1 MLSQYLTKYVDQL
14 QSLGF
19 KFRVQ
24 QILLRGYVAFA
35 EERGDRH
42 IRSARVLAWAARAPS
57 PEQRRIRLLTVRRFA
72 LAVHAENPHHQVP
85 AADALGTAV
94 VKRRSPY
101 IYSTERLPETVQP
114 RARRTA
120 RLGDSQLAI
129 GFAVGG
135 EPGSRLSHKLAMPVS
150 GDTLLRMIRAA
161 GFEAP
166 DAPRVIGI
174 DDWAWRKGQRYGTII
189 CDLER
194 NRVLDLLPDRNADT
208 VASWLERHPGIE
220 VIARDR
226 AGIYAEG
233 ARRGAPDATQV
244 ADRWH
249 LLQNLGEALRLAVG
263 RHRKAVGAAGK
274 AMASEMAGR
283 NDARPTPPVD
293 TSPKLKGLRGS
304 RRNQRSE
311 RYAEILQLRKAGMSP
326 RQIAPGI
333 GMSVRT
339 VERWLAAGGEP
350 EHRRPPTRCVVLDSY
365 QEYLEQR
372 WQEGQHSGLQ
382 LWAEIKRRGFAG
394 SKATVYRWTATRQQ
408 CSSTAPPNARWR
420 PPSRRNCAW
429 LLSEDPQSP
438 DEQTGRFLRH
448 LHENAPELSIAGEL
462 ARRFA
467 ALIRGDDDAGLEQ
480 WIEDAK
486 NSELASLAAGVGRDI
501 AAVRAAITQPWSTS
515 PVEGQINRLKTIKR
529 QMYGRSGYPL
539 LRHRLLATA

>member
-1 MLSQYLTKYVDQL
+1 VLHAFRSLISPELSIV
-14 QSLGF
+14 
-19 KFRVQ
+19 
-24 QILLRGYVAFA
+24 QILPQADSVVLVARPKA
-35 EERGDRH
+35 MDSCCPCCGRRTRRVHSHYMRRLSDLPWQGRVVE
-42 IRSARVLAWAARAPS
+42 IRLHARRFRCANSQCP
-57 PEQRRIRLLTVRRFA
+57 RRIF
-72 LAVHAENPHHQVP
+72 
-85 AADALGTAV
+85 
-94 VKRRSPY
+94 
-101 IYSTERLPETVQP
+101 TERLPETVQP
-114 RARRTA
+114 KARRTV
-120 RLGDSQLAI
+120 RLGESQMAI

-135 EPGSRLSHKLAMPVS
+135 EPGSRLSDRLAMPVS

-161 GFEAP
+161 GFEP
-166 DAPRVIGI
+166 PEAPRVVGI

-226 AGIYAEG
+226 SGVYAEG

-263 RHRKAVGAAGK
+263 RHRKAVSAAGK
-274 AMASEMAGR
+274 AMASEMAG
-283 NDARPTPPVD
+283 NAEAEPEPPVE
-293 TSPKLKGLRGS
+293 TSPKLNCLRQS

-311 RYAEILQLRKAGMSP
+311 FYAEILQLREAGLSP
-326 RQIAPGI
+326 RQIAPRI
-333 GMSVRT
+333 GMNVRT

-350 EHRRPPTRCVVLDSY
+350 EHRRPPSRSVLMDPFRD
-365 QEYLEQR
+365 YLEKR
-372 WQEGQHSGLQ
+372 WEEGQRNGLQ
-382 LWAEIKRRGFAG
+382 LWTEIKHRGFEG
-394 SKATVYRWTATRQQ
+394 SRATVYRWTAARKER
-408 CSSTAPPNARWR
+408 SSTAPPNSRWR

-429 LLSEDPQSP
+429 LLSEDPTSL
-438 DEQTGRFLRH
+438 DEPTGRFLHH
-448 LHENAPELSIAGEL
+448 LYEAAPELAVAGEL

-480 WIEDAK
+480 WLKDATD
-486 NSELASLAAGVGRDI
+486 SELASLAAGIGRDI

-539 LRHRLLATA
+539 LRNRLLAAA